1 MNFFDEAL
9 QQVVVNDLDGDVN
22 KQIWLLEQFEPHDYI
37 DIVSERYKKNSLHN
51 KEIFIFE
58 ELIIVPFYILNTRVF
73 ELYDFELDILHM
85 DIYEYI
91 LMKTG
96 KKFIKSVDSKLI
108 NRYSKCFISLKYGSV
123 RINLLLE
130 YLKYILLSDEMKSR
144 IPETLGIFEK
154 KNLFFELY

>member
-9 QQVVVNDLDGDVN
+9 QQVVVNDV
-22 KQIWLLEQFEPHDYI
+22 
-37 DIVSERYKKNSLHN
+37 RYYNVLSLYNYLKCCN

-108 NRYSKCFISLKYGSV
+108 NRHSKCFISLKYGSV

>member
-1 MNFFDEAL
+1 MELMNFFDEAL
-9 QQVVVNDLDGDVN
+9 QQVVVNDV
-22 KQIWLLEQFEPHDYI
+22 
-37 DIVSERYKKNSLHN
+37 RYYNVLSLYNYLKCCN